1 MIKFNNMQARIQKL
15 NKILIEKGLDALI
28 VTSPTNIFYLTGFR
42 GVSPLEREA
51 ILLIATN
58 ESTLIT
64 TRLYQTEAN
73 RLKTKDLDVKIA
85 TERNEINKFLKD
97 LLKNS
102 KTIAFEEHDL
112 KFSEFRQFKR
122 ILNQTSQYSSS
133 DPAPRGSRE
142 ASNLKF
148 STSSNNNP
156 LIKHKLIPT
165 RNLVEDLRIIKTADE
180 IKNIEKAQL
189 ISQRAFDKIIRT
201 VKIGQT
207 EVEIA
212 QRLSQIIKSLGAQGL
227 AFDPI
232 IASGSN
238 SAKPHH
244 ITSDRRLTIND
255 VLLLDFGAKYKNYC
269 ADLTRTIFI
278 GRASDRF
285 RNIYTHVLTSQK
297 KALLKIKSGI
307 KASHAHKHAS
317 SHFKKHQLDSY
328 FLHSLGHGV
337 GLEVHEKP
345 SISSKSKDILKE
357 GMVFSVEPGLYFP
370 AWGGVRIEDLVTIR
384 NGNAQILGKSAQLI
398 QITP

>member
-85 TERNEINKFLKD
+85 TERNEINKFLKA

-165 RNLVEDLRIIKTADE
+165 RNLVEDLRLVKTADE
-180 IKNIEKAQL
+180 IKNIQRAQL
-189 ISQRAFDKIIRT
+189 ISQRAFDQIIKT

-207 EVEIA
+207 EVQIA
-212 QRLSQIIKSLGAQGL
+212 DTLVKILKNLGAQGQ
-227 AFDPI
+227 AFEPI
-232 IASGSN
+232 IASGPN

-244 ITSDRRLTIND
+244 ITSDRQLTIND
-255 VLLLDFGAKYKNYC
+255 VLLLDFGAKYKGYC
-269 ADLTRTIFI
+269 ADLSRTIFI
-278 GRASDRF
+278 GKARDEK
-285 RNIYTHVLTSQK
+285 RNIYDHVQTSQNMAIATIGAGLAAK
-297 KALLKIKSGI
+297 KAHNCAVK
-307 KASHAHKHAS
+307 
-317 SHFKKHQLDSY
+317 HFKKHKLDPY
-328 FLHSLGHGV
+328 FLHNLGHGT

-345 SISSKSKDILKE
+345 SISTKSKDILKE